1 MIATLPAVQANCS
14 RCKRYACMSDR
25 FIRDEKRIANRRH
38 RRYLNQ
44 VTRSFVLDPEL
55 FDDEGF
61 CAPSLSS
68 WDLW

>member
-14 RCKRYACMSDR
+14 RVKRYACMSDN

-38 RRYLNQ
+38 RRYLNR
-44 VTRSFVLDPEL
+44 VTRSFIQDPEL
-55 FDDEGF
+55 FDSEGF
-61 CAPSLSS
+61 DAPSLSS

>member
-14 RCKRYACMSDR
+14 RVKRYACIGDN

-38 RRYLNQ
+38 RRYLNR
-44 VTRSFVLDPEL
+44 VTRSFIKDPEL
-55 FDDEGF
+55 FDSEGF
-61 CAPSLSS
+61 DAPSLSS

>member
-14 RCKRYACMSDR
+14 HVKRMACISSNC
-25 FIRDEKRIANRRH
+25 IRTEKRIANRRH
-38 RRYLNQ
+38 RRALNRI
-44 VTRSFVLDPEL
+44 TRQFVRDPER

-61 CAPSLSS
+61 NAPSLSS

>member
-1 MIATLPAVQANCS
+1 MIATLPAVQAYTS
-14 RCKRYACMSDR
+14 RVTRYICASAKS
-25 FIRDEKRIANRRH
+25 IRDEKRIANRRH
-38 RRYLNQ
+38 RRYLNR

-61 CAPSLSS
+61 NAPTLST